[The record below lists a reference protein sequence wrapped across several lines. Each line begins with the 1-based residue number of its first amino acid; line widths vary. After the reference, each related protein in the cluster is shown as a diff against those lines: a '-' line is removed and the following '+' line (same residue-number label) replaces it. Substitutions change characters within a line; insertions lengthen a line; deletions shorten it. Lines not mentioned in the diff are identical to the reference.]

1 MYHSHIRIVHRG
13 TPCFT
18 GNKARS
24 KGFLPHGGSSWIANT
39 KWEHA
44 PGMNG
49 LLRAPYHSQ
58 KSNLPAHSLR
68 ESKVIS
74 KRIVNVS
81 GVFFFFCPY
90 ILISLCH
97 VICRHW
103 MLMNLGS
110 RTYGNFALTWTCSGH
125 YWPATLSAMCR
136 KPVSVQFNLYFY
148 AGIMLHFV
156 VACGNFMKDNLI
168 RKKNA
173 SFAHNMHENNSAFQK
188 RFCTLGFLYKT
199 PKYLIMQDLS

>member
-44 PGMNG
+44 LGMNG

-97 VICRHW
+97 VICRLW

-110 RTYGNFALTWTCSGH
+110 RT
-125 YWPATLSAMCR
+125 
-136 KPVSVQFNLYFY
+136 
-148 AGIMLHFV
+148 ILHWHEPV
-156 VACGNFMKDNLI
+156 VATTDLPPLVQCVESLFQFSSIYTFML
-168 RKKNA
+168 
-173 SFAHNMHENNSAFQK
+173 E
-188 RFCTLGFLYKT
+188 
-199 PKYLIMQDLS
+199 